1 MTRSKMARF
10 VVGLGA
16 ALVLAA
22 VPVEAGQF
30 RGLGGLTQAENTK
43 PEVWCLP
50 GLATAGEAG
59 ETGDGRYFKRA
70 KENPGIPTEGPHNVN
85 NAPFAALGWEKE
97 HPIITPETSTLPLWM
112 AQWRVP
118 SPKYG
123 WVGKP
128 KLVYGHP
135 YLGPHIN
142 YMPPARLDALQV
154 FTLAESTLQNDV
166 GRPVGRLVYP
176 GGMLGSDTIT
186 RTNLEKPAAGNDHY
200 WERVTYPDGVR
211 DLAWFQ
217 VVFTSLETRA
227 PRGGGYDH
235 ETKPSFDAIVRV
247 DAKVWGVNDYCTFR
261 RFPIRVD
268 ITDVDEPGDPQQQ
281 TSAVPL
287 TASLSAPTEHDGTPF
302 AVSLEFSE
310 PVSTSYR
317 TLRDQALTATNGDV
331 TGVQRV
337 DGNRVWKATVAPSS
351 DADVGLSLGGGTDPC
366 GQGNSV
372 CTSDGR
378 RLANQYLS
386 LVPGPPPPVKPPVKP
401 PTQQPVAGLTASL
414 DAMPETHDGTTPFAF
429 GLTFSR
435 EPAVSY
441 RTLRDSAFTVTG
453 GVVRSAGR
461 RQQGSDSGWTITVE
475 PDHVGNVSITLPAT
489 TDCAATGAICTSDG
503 VPLSGHVSA
512 TVRGPSSSQAVTPV
526 PAVPL
531 GGVLLLGLW
540 LSWIARQARVR
551 KG

>member
-1 MTRSKMARF
+1 MPQ
-10 VVGLGA
+10 V
-16 ALVLAA
+16 
-22 VPVEAGQF
+22 
-30 RGLGGLTQAENTK
+30 ENTK
-43 PEVWCLP
+43 PKVWCLP

-85 NAPFAALGWEKE
+85 NDPFAKLGWEKE
-97 HPIITPETSTLPLWM
+97 HPIITPSTSTYPLWM
-112 AQWRVP
+112 VQWQVNRFG
-118 SPKYG
+118 G
-123 WVGKP
+123 WGWGDV

-166 GRPVGRLVYP
+166 GRPVGQLVY
-176 GGMLGSDTIT
+176 LGPAPTGRSGTIT
-186 RTNLEKPAAGNDHY
+186 RTNLEKPAAGNGHY

-261 RFPIRVD
+261 RFPIRVN
-268 ITDVDEPGDPQQQ
+268 ITADVDEPGGPQQQ

-331 TGVQRV
+331 TGVRRV
-337 DGNRVWKATVAPSS
+337 DGNRAWKATVAPSS
-351 DADVGLSLGGGTDPC
+351 DAGVELSLGGGTDPC

-378 RLANQYLS
+378 RLVNQYLS
-386 LVPGPPPPVKPPVKP
+386 LVKGPPPAETP
-401 PTQQPVAGLTASL
+401 QQQQAAGLTAAL
-414 DAMPETHDGTTPFAF
+414 AMPQSHTGTAFSF
-429 GLTFSR
+429 GLTFSE

-441 RTLRDSAFTVTG
+441 RTLRDDAFDVTG
-453 GVVRSAGR
+453 GEVTSAGR
-461 RQQGSDSGWTITVE
+461 RQQGSDREWTITVE
-475 PDHVGNVSITLPAT
+475 PETLGSVTVRLPAT
-489 TDCAATGAICTSDG
+489 TDCHATGAICTSDG
-503 VPLSGHVSA
+503 VPMSSSVSA
-512 TVRGPSSSQAVTPV
+512 AVSGPTSGTSAMKAIAGQGTKV
-526 PAVPL
+526 PALPL
-531 GGVLLLGLW
+531 AGIILLGSL
-540 LSWIARQARVR
+540 LGAVSRIHMRRRRREV
-551 KG
+551 KT

>member
-1 MTRSKMARF
+1 MPQ
-10 VVGLGA
+10 V
-16 ALVLAA
+16 
-22 VPVEAGQF
+22 
-30 RGLGGLTQAENTK
+30 ENTR
-43 PEVWCLP
+43 PDVWCLP

-59 ETGDGRYFKRA
+59 APGDRRYFKRA
-70 KENPGIPTEGPHNVN
+70 EVNPGIPSEGPHNTGAGIKRWEN
-85 NAPFAALGWEKE
+85 LGWEKE
-97 HPIITPETSTLPLWM
+97 HPIITPSTSTFPLWM
-112 AQWRVP
+112 AQWRDRP
-118 SPKYG
+118 GGG
-123 WVGKP
+123 WEGEP

-154 FTLAESTLQNDV
+154 FTLPESTLQNDV
-166 GRPVGRLVYP
+166 GRHVGRLVY
-176 GGMLGSDTIT
+176 LGTEPTGRSGTIT
-186 RTNLEKPAAGNDHY
+186 RTNLEKPAAGNGHY

-268 ITDVDEPGDPQQQ
+268 ITDVDEPGDPQPQ

-287 TASLSAPTEHDGTPF
+287 TASLEAPTEHDGTPF
-302 AVSLEFSE
+302 AVSLTFSE

-351 DADVGLSLGGGTDPC
+351 DADVGLRLGGGTDPC

-378 RLANQYLS
+378 RLENQYLS
-386 LVPGPPPPVKPPVKP
+386 MVLGPPPPVTPPVTP
-401 PTQQPVAGLTASL
+401 PTQQPVLTASL
-414 DAMPETHDGTTPFAF
+414 DAMPETHDGTTRFAF
-429 GLTFSR
+429 GLTFSE
-435 EPAVSY
+435 EPEVSY
-441 RTLRDSAFTVTG
+441 RTLRDDAFDVTG
-453 GVVRSAGR
+453 GQVTSAGR
-461 RQQGSDSGWTITVE
+461 RQQGSDREWTITVE
-475 PDHVGNVSITLPAT
+475 PETLGSVTVSLPAT
-489 TDCAATGAICTSDG
+489 TDCSATGAICTSDG
-503 VPLSGHVSA
+503 VPMSSSVSA
-512 TVRGPSSSQAVTPV
+512 AVSGP
-526 PAVPL
+526 
-531 GGVLLLGLW
+531 
-540 LSWIARQARVR
+540 
-551 KG
+551 

>member
-16 ALVLAA
+16 ALILAA
-22 VPVEAGQF
+22 VPVDAQRF
-30 RGLGGLTQAENTK
+30 RGLGGLPQQENTK
-43 PEVWCLP
+43 PTVWCLP
-50 GLATAGEAG
+50 GLATAGDRG
-59 ETGDGRYFKRA
+59 EPRDGRYFKRA
-70 KENPGIPTEGPHNVN
+70 KKNPGIPTEGPHNVN
-85 NAPFAALGWEKE
+85 SGPWEKLGWEKK
-97 HPIITPETSTLPLWM
+97 HPIITPSTSTYPLWM
-112 AQWRVP
+112 AQWRDRP
-118 SPKYG
+118 GGG
-123 WVGKP
+123 WEGEP

-142 YMPPARLDALQV
+142 YMPPAGLDALQV

-166 GRPVGRLVYP
+166 GRPVGQLVY
-176 GGMLGSDTIT
+176 LGTAPTGRSGTIT
-186 RTNLEKPAAGNDHY
+186 RTDLEKPAAGNGHY

-211 DLAWFQ
+211 DYAWFQ

-247 DAKVWGVNDYCTFR
+247 DAKIWGVNDYCTFR

-268 ITDVDEPGDPQQQ
+268 ITDVDEPGDHPQQQ

-287 TASLSAPTEHDGTPF
+287 TASLEAPTEHDGTPF
-302 AVSLEFSE
+302 AVSLTFSE

-331 TGVQRV
+331 TGVRRV
-337 DGNRVWKATVAPSS
+337 DGSSAAWTVTVAPLSHE
-351 DADVGLSLGGGTDPC
+351 DVELHLGGGSDPC
-366 GQGNSV
+366 GQGDSV
-372 CTSDGR
+372 CTSDGG

-386 LVPGPPPPVKPPVKP
+386 LVKGPQ
-401 PTQQPVAGLTASL
+401 PTEPATEPAGAGFTASL
-414 DAMPETHDGTTPFAF
+414 DAMPVSHDGTTPFAF
-429 GLTFSR
+429 GLTFSE

-475 PDHVGNVSITLPAT
+475 PDHVGNVSIRLPAT

-512 TVRGPSSSQAVTPV
+512 TVRGPSSSQVMMPV
-526 PAVPL
+526 PALPL
-531 GGVLLLGLW
+531 IAQWLLGLG
-540 LSWIARQARVR
+540 LMGGGARQLWRTSQ
-551 KG
+551 

>member
-1 MTRSKMARF
+1 MPQ
-10 VVGLGA
+10 V
-16 ALVLAA
+16 
-22 VPVEAGQF
+22 
-30 RGLGGLTQAENTK
+30 ENTK

-59 ETGDGRYFKRA
+59 APGDRRYFKRA
-70 KENPGIPTEGPHNVN
+70 EVNPGIPSEGPHNTGAGIKRWEN
-85 NAPFAALGWEKE
+85 LGWEKE
-97 HPIITPETSTLPLWM
+97 HPIITPSTSTFPLWM
-112 AQWRVP
+112 AQWKDRP
-118 SPKYG
+118 GGG
-123 WVGKP
+123 WEGEP

-135 YLGPHIN
+135 HLGPHIN
-142 YMPPARLDALQV
+142 YMPPAGLDALQV

-166 GRPVGRLVYP
+166 GRHVGRLVYP

-186 RTNLEKPAAGNDHY
+186 RTNLEKPADVGNGHY
-200 WERVTYPDGVR
+200 WNG

-351 DADVGLSLGGGTDPC
+351 DADVELSLGGGTDPC

-378 RLANQYLS
+378 RLVNQYLS
-386 LVPGPPPPVKPPVKP
+386 LVKGPPPAETP
-401 PTQQPVAGLTASL
+401 QQQQAAGLTAAL
-414 DAMPETHDGTTPFAF
+414 AMPQSHTGTAFSF
-429 GLTFSR
+429 GLTFSE

-441 RTLRDSAFTVTG
+441 RTLRDDAFDVTG
-453 GVVRSAGR
+453 GEVTSAGR
-461 RQQGSDSGWTITVE
+461 RQQGSDREWTITVE
-475 PDHVGNVSITLPAT
+475 PETLGSVTVRLPAT
-489 TDCAATGAICTSDG
+489 TDCHATGAICTSDG
-503 VPLSGHVSA
+503 VPMSSSVSA
-512 TVRGPSSSQAVTPV
+512 AVSGPTSGTSAMKAIAGQGTKV
-526 PAVPL
+526 PALPL
-531 GGVLLLGLW
+531 AGIILLGSL
-540 LSWIARQARVR
+540 LGAVSRIHMRRRRREV
-551 KG
+551 KT